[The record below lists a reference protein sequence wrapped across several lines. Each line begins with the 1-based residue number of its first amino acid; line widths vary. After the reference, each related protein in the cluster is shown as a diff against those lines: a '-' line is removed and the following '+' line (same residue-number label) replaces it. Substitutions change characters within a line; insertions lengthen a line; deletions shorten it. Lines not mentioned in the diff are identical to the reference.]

1 MRDVIKKKGNK
12 MNRNFHLTLAA
23 LLISMSLVATG
34 TMVSRSVEDASN
46 ILIEIKNS
54 ARVISKYAKDRTY

>member
-1 MRDVIKKKGNK
+1 